1 MKLRTQNP
9 QAQSPKPK
17 VQRPKERRLL
27 PSAFRLLHSA
37 FRLLPS
43 SSLAVLLCA
52 ALPAWAESGIVSNVK
67 VLSDKVEDVSS
78 PEAWKAAYI
87 KDGMSDQDKC
97 VAIWKT
103 IVKYRHQGPPPQEYL
118 QGEQNVHDPLK
129 TINVYGYGMCCCA
142 SADIEALARYAGFI
156 ARGRIIRQ
164 HSVPEIWYDNA
175 WHLFDASLMSYFFNK
190 DGKVASVDEI
200 RDSIL
205 AWHKDNPGY
214 RFADNKL
221 REFGKNGGWKK
232 GPAVLA
238 TCDTYDQDGINSAG
252 WHGWWSNVSEY
263 DYKVEGAKFAGP
275 DGKTTT
281 NVYDYGGIMG
291 YKVNVQLREGEK
303 LTRNWFNKGLHIN
316 MDLGKEGLD
325 ILKDRKNLSLQRK
338 LGDLAPGRVG
348 NGTLEY
354 NVPMADGKFR
364 LGALTAD
371 NLDAKTVRV
380 ADAAKSGVLVIRM
393 PSSYVYLGGELSFK
407 PVLGEGGSIAV
418 SFSDN
423 NGLDWKP
430 LAKVDK
436 AEDQKIDL
444 KKYVYRRYD
453 YRVKFEMSGKGA
465 GLDALRFAHD
475 IQHSQAPLPIIISG
489 DNKIT
494 FTAGPQEGTITFEG
508 NMDPEAVA
516 NGKQLAYTDFH
527 PTLAGMDKKCL
538 RIGDTGTGEA
548 IFPVATPGDITRIRM
563 SLHWRCRD
571 PKDSFDVSAS
581 FDGGKTW
588 KSVQKL
594 GQGQP
599 ANGAYFTFSD
609 VPAGSKAAQIRIAG
623 TQRNTCC
630 VFDQRMDVDYKE
642 PNGGFR
648 PVLVTYVW
656 EEDGQEKKDEHVCR
670 TPEDSWTIKCGPK
683 TVAKS
688 YSVELAK

>member
-1 MKLRTQNP
+1 M
-9 QAQSPKPK
+9 
-17 VQRPKERRLL
+17 
-27 PSAFRLLHSA
+27 
-37 FRLLPS
+37 
-43 SSLAVLLCA
+43 LAAGLLLCA
-52 ALPAWAESGIVSNVK
+52 SYPASAQAKEAQEAGVVSNLK
-67 VLSDKVEDVSS
+67 VLSDKAEDVSS

-87 KDGMSDQDKC
+87 KEGMSDQDKC
-97 VAIWKT
+97 IAIWKT
-103 IVKYRHQGPPPQEYL
+103 IVKYRHQGPPPLEFL
-118 QGEQNVHDPLK
+118 QNESNVHDALK

-142 SADIEALARYAGFI
+142 SSNIESLARYIGFT
-156 ARGRIIRQ
+156 ARGRAIRQ

-175 WHLFDASLMSYFFNK
+175 WHLYDASLMSYFFNK
-190 DGKVASVDEI
+190 EGKVASVDEI

-205 AWHKDNPGY
+205 DWHQKNPGY
-214 RFADNKL
+214 RWDDKKL
-221 REFGKNGGWKK
+221 LEFSKNLGWKK
-232 GPAVLA
+232 GPEVLA
-238 TCDTYDQDGINSAG
+238 TCQYYGDNGINSAG

-263 DYKVEGAKFAGP
+263 DFKVEGAKIAGP
-275 DGKTTT
+275 DGKGST
-281 NVYDYGGIMG
+281 NVYDYGGILG

-316 MDLGKEGLD
+316 MDQAESGLD
-325 ILKDRKNLSLQRK
+325 ILKDRSSLGLQRK
-338 LGDLAPGRVG
+338 MGDLAPGRVG

-354 NVPMADGKFR
+354 DVPMTDGKFR

-380 ADAAKSGVLVIRM
+380 TDAAKNGVLVIRM
-393 PSSYVYLGGELSFK
+393 PSSYVYLGGQLSFK
-407 PVLGEGGSIAV
+407 PVLSDGGSIAV

-436 AEDQKIDL
+436 AGDQKIDL

-453 YRVKFEMSGKGA
+453 YRVKFEMSGKGT
-465 GLDALRFAHD
+465 GLDALRLAHD
-475 IQHSQAPLPIIISG
+475 IQHSQAPLPLILEG

-494 FTAGPQEGTITFEG
+494 FSSGPQEGTITLEG
-508 NMDPEAVA
+508 NTDPEAVA
-516 NGKQLAYTDFH
+516 NGKQLAFTDFH
-527 PTLAGMDKKCL
+527 PTFSGMDKKIL
-538 RIGDTGTGEA
+538 RVGDTGRGEA
-548 IFPVATPGDITRIRM
+548 LVPLATPGDITRIRM

-571 PKDSFDVSAS
+571 PKDYFEISAS

-588 KSVQKL
+588 KSVKKL

-609 VPAGSKAAQIRIAG
+609 VPPATKEAQIKIAG
-623 TQRNTCC
+623 VQVNTCC
-630 VFDQRMDVDYKE
+630 VFDLRIDADYKE

-656 EEDGQEKKDEHVCR
+656 EENGQQKKDGHVCK
-670 TPEDSWTIKCGPK
+670 TADDTWTIKCGPK

-688 YSVELAK
+688 YSLELAK